1 MRCKNCG
8 SRAQPGKYC
17 SGCGM
22 LQPPRVAKGLKTAV
36 GLLSVLAVL
45 LLAAAGY
52 VALKLAPAKKA
63 ADAQPATLAELRD
76 AGDTPARALPQNTQ
90 QKRQAP
96 QAQESE
102 PDAASGSA
110 APQLQESE
118 ADAAAAL
125 EAQEQEQSAE
135 QAVDDEVKAIR
146 AEYDEIEKNR
156 QAGRYRQITL
166 RQSAYGWTDGETPV
180 CIVLRSGADGL
191 DFERSY
197 YFTDGMLR
205 FAYLEADD
213 ACRLYFK
220 DDTLLRMRYAEDA
233 TKASVSVDYD
243 GSGGEEYETWRD
255 FALGEA
261 YALYFDACEAAAAQS
276 EYILPDSDSRYL
288 TEDDLR
294 GLSSDE
300 CRLARNEIFARHGR
314 RFDDPALQAY
324 FDACSWYTGTVAPS
338 AFDERVFN
346 EYEAANVGF
355 IRDYEA
361 AMGYR

>member
-36 GLLSVLAVL
+36 GLLSVLAIV
-45 LLAAAGY
+45 LLAAVGY
-52 VALKLAPAKKA
+52 VLLKLEPAKKA
-63 ADAQPATLAELRD
+63 ANAPQATLAELRD
-76 AGDTPARALPQNTQ
+76 AADAPVRALPEKTQ
-90 QKRQAP
+90 EKQRA
-96 QAQESE
+96 AQEKTAAAFE
-102 PDAASGSA
+102 PA
-110 APQLQESE
+110 APQTQEPE
-118 ADAAAAL
+118 TDAAAPEL
-125 EAQEQEQSAE
+125 ETQTEAQGAA

-156 QAGRYRQITL
+156 QAGRYRERML
-166 RQSAYGWTDGETPV
+166 RQSVYSWTDGKEPV
-180 CIVLRSGADGL
+180 CIVLRRGADGR

-213 ACRLYFK
+213 ACRLYFRN
-220 DDTLLRMRYAEDA
+220 DELLRLRYAEDA
-233 TKASVSVDYD
+233 RKASVSVDYD
-243 GSGGEEYETWRD
+243 GTGDAEYDTWRD
-255 FALGEA
+255 FALNEA
-261 YALYFDACEAAAAQS
+261 YALYDDARAAS
-276 EYILPDSDSRYL
+276 EYVIADSDSRYL

-314 RFDDPALQAY
+314 RFADSALQAY
-324 FDACSWYTGTVAPS
+324 FDGCSWYTGTVSPS

-346 EYEAANVGF
+346 EYEAANVSF
-355 IRDYEA
+355 IREYES